1 MKVGI
6 LTFHEVFNPGA
17 FLQALGTQTLVRS
30 LGHDAYIIDYNPPG
44 HRYSTLKHIRK
55 LSYRL
60 PFRLRTVIQTR
71 AKDFA
76 FANDR
81 AKYMSLT
88 QKFYNHAELEKKQFD
103 AVLIGADIVWNY
115 DMKALGRDPVYFG
128 HFLNAKRVIASS
140 PSVGPC
146 CLSGELPI
154 YVVEGL
160 AKFHAI
166 SVRDI
171 KTQEF
176 VGKVL
181 NIKPPV
187 LCDPAFHLDPVA
199 LLDCA
204 DINNLPKE
212 PYVLVYLMGQFCDDA
227 FIAEVKAFAHKNKL
241 RIISTLYSNKW
252 ADENRVVGGAMDW
265 LQLIANAEHVITN
278 TFHGTVFSIMLN
290 KSFAVQY
297 THLIQ
302 SKTDGML
309 SALTLK
315 GRVIQDDESLGF
327 ILGSSW
333 DFHAVSSKV
342 EQWKNCARSFIQ
354 NALED
359 RISE

>member
-44 HRYSTLKHIRK
+44 HRYSTCKHIRT

-60 PFRLRTVIQTR
+60 PFRLRTATQTR
-71 AKDFA
+71 AKDRA

-88 QKFYNHAELEKKQFD
+88 RKFYNHAELKKEQFN

-115 DMKALGRDPVYFG
+115 EMKALGQDPVYFG
-128 HFLNAKRVIASS
+128 HILNTKRIIACS

-146 CLSGELPI
+146 SFSGDLPA
-154 YVVEGL
+154 YVVDGL

-171 KTQEF
+171 KTQEL
-176 VGKVL
+176 VEKVL
-181 NIKPPV
+181 DTKPPV
-187 LCDPAFHLDPVA
+187 LCDPAFHLDPGL
-199 LLDCA
+199 LLDGLEM
-204 DINNLPKE
+204 DKIPKE
-212 PYVLVYLMGQFCDDA
+212 PYVLVYLMEQFCDDA
-227 FIAEVKAFAHKNKL
+227 FIAEVKAFAHKKNL
-241 RIISTLYSNKW
+241 RMISTLYSNKW
-252 ADENRVVGGAMDW
+252 ADEDRVVGGAMDW

-297 THLIQ
+297 TPLIQ
-302 SKTDGML
+302 SKTGGML
-309 SALTLK
+309 TSLNLK
-315 GRVIQDDESLGF
+315 NRVIQIDESIGS
-327 ILGSSW
+327 ILESSW
-333 DFHAVSSKV
+333 DFQAVSSKID
-342 EQWKNCARSFIQ
+342 QWKNCARSFIQ

-359 RISE
+359 SISE